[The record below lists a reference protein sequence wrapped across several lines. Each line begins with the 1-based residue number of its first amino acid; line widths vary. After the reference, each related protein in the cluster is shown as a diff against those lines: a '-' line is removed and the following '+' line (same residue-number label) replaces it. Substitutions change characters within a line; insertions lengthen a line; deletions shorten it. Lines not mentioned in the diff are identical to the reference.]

1 MCLPAVG
8 AARRVRHSE
17 KPELMAEMTVAET
30 LINAPEFTVS
40 ELSSALKRTVEDAYG
55 HVRVRGEITGFRGPH
70 SSGHCY
76 FALKD
81 DSAKIEAVIWKTA
94 HLRLKFKPQE
104 GLEVIATGRLTT
116 YPGSSKYQIVIEALE
131 PAGIGALMALMEER
145 KKKLAAEGLFD
156 KARKQLLPW
165 LPEVIGVVTSP
176 TGAVIRDILHRLQD
190 RFPRRVLVWPVR
202 VQGEGS
208 AEQIAAAIR
217 GFNALPERGRIPRPD
232 LLIVARGGGSL
243 EDLWSFNEEIVVRA
257 AAESMI
263 PLISAVGHE
272 TDITLIDFA
281 ADKRAPTPTAAAEM
295 AVPVRSELFVE
306 VTALARRAMLCW
318 QRGQQSRRNELRAA
332 ARALPGAGEL
342 LAIPR
347 QRLDGAASSL
357 PRGLRANTHA
367 HFRRFA
373 SASGRLTWRVLRGQ
387 VAQANQR
394 LTVCG
399 ERMTHSMRA
408 LLRGRRDRYAG
419 LEVRVKAS
427 RFANAQAQRNAI
439 GRDRE
444 RALRLAERARR
455 ALVTTMQRLEA
466 RAAHSGQLLTA
477 LSYRSVLTRGFALVR
492 DEQGHPVHAAA
503 SVGPGA
509 RLDLEFADGRVA
521 ATADADRPPA
531 AATSA
536 PSEPKAVARQP
547 KTGTP
552 RRVAKP
558 VDQGSLF

>member
-1 MCLPAVG
+1 LVEIHTLR
-8 AARRVRHSE
+8 ARPKNPNR
-17 KPELMAEMTVAET
+17 LCEMTTTEA

-40 ELSSALKRTVEDAYG
+40 ELSSALRRTVEDAYG

-81 DSAKIEAVIWKTA
+81 DGAKIEAVIWKSA
-94 HLRLKFKPQE
+94 HYRMRFKPQE
-104 GLEVIATGRLTT
+104 GLEVIATGKLTT

-156 KARKQLLPW
+156 EARKQLLPW

-190 RFPRRVLVWPVR
+190 RFPRRVLVWPVK
-202 VQGEGS
+202 VQGDGS
-208 AEQIAAAIR
+208 AEQVAAAIR
-217 GFNALPERGRIPRPD
+217 GFNALPETGRIPRPD

-257 AAESMI
+257 AADSMI

-295 AVPVRSELFVE
+295 AVPVRAELLIE
-306 VTALARRAMLCW
+306 VTALARRTMVCW
-318 QRGQQSRRNELRAA
+318 QRGQEGRRNELRAA
-332 ARALPGAGEL
+332 VRALPAAGEL

-347 QRLDGAASSL
+347 QRLDGASASL

-373 SASGRLTWRVLRGQ
+373 ATSARLTVRVLRGQ
-387 VAQANQR
+387 VAQANHR

-399 ERMTHSMRA
+399 ERMTLSARS
-408 LLRGRRDRYAG
+408 LLRNRRDRFAG
-419 LEVRVKAS
+419 LAIRLKAS
-427 RFANAQAQRNAI
+427 KLANAQAQRQTIARN
-439 GRDRE
+439 RE
-444 RALRLAERARR
+444 RVHRLAERGRR
-455 ALVTTMQRLEA
+455 ALATVMQRL
-466 RAAHSGQLLTA
+466 AAQVEHSGQLLTA

-492 DEQGHPVHAAA
+492 DEQGHAVHAAA
-503 SVGPGA
+503 GIGPGA
-509 RLDLEFADGRVA
+509 RLDLEFSDGRVA
-521 ATADADRPPA
+521 ATADADRP
-531 AATSA
+531 ATTTKA
-536 PSEPKAVARQP
+536 KPVTSEPKPSAP
-547 KTGTP
+547 K
-552 RRVAKP
+552 RVVKP
-558 VDQGSLF
+558 VGQGSLF

>member
-1 MCLPAVG
+1 MT
-8 AARRVRHSE
+8 AAE
-17 KPELMAEMTVAET
+17 A

-81 DSAKIEAVIWKTA
+81 EGAKIEAVIWKSA
-94 HLRLKFKPQE
+94 HYRMRFKPQE

-116 YPGSSKYQIVIEALE
+116 FPGSSKYQIVIEALE

-145 KKKLAAEGLFD
+145 KRKLSAEGLFD
-156 KARKQLLPW
+156 QARKQLLPW

-217 GFNALPERGRIPRPD
+217 GFNALPVGGRIPRPD

-257 AAESMI
+257 AADSMI

-306 VTALARRAMLCW
+306 VAAKARRTMLCW
-318 QRGQQSRRNELRAA
+318 QRGQEGRRTELRAA
-332 ARALPGAGEL
+332 VRALPAAGEL

-347 QRLDGAASSL
+347 QRLDGASGAL
-357 PRGLRANTHA
+357 PRALKANTHA

-373 SASGRLTWRVLRGQ
+373 TSSARLTLRVLRSQ
-387 VAQANQR
+387 VAQADHR
-394 LTVCG
+394 LTVSG
-399 ERMTHSMRA
+399 ERLTHSART
-408 LLRGRRDRYAG
+408 LLRTRRDRFAG
-419 LEVRVKAS
+419 LAIRLQAS
-427 RFANAQAQRNAI
+427 KLSNAQAQRQSIA
-439 GRDRE
+439 RHRE
-444 RALRLAERARR
+444 RVARLSERARR
-455 ALVTTMQRLEA
+455 ALATATQRLAA
-466 RAAHSGQLLTA
+466 RVAHSGQLLGA
-477 LSYRSVLTRGFALVR
+477 LSYRSVLARGFALVR
-492 DEQGHPVHAAA
+492 DEAGHAVHAAA
-503 SVGPGA
+503 GIGPGA
-509 RLDLEFADGRVA
+509 RLDLEFSDGRVA
-521 ATADADRPPA
+521 ATADGDRPA
-531 AATSA
+531 AS
-536 PSEPKAVARQP
+536 
-547 KTGTP
+547 
-552 RRVAKP
+552 RVAKP
-558 VDQGSLF
+558 VASEPKAAAPKRAVKPVGQGSLF

>member
-1 MCLPAVG
+1 
-8 AARRVRHSE
+8 
-17 KPELMAEMTVAET
+17 MTTTEA
-30 LINAPEFTVS
+30 LINAPEFTVT
-40 ELSSALKRTVEDAYG
+40 ELSSALRRTVEDAYG

-81 DSAKIEAVIWKTA
+81 DGAKIEAVIWKSA
-94 HLRLKFKPQE
+94 HYRMRFKPQE
-104 GLEVIATGRLTT
+104 GLEVIATGKLTT

-156 KARKQLLPW
+156 EARKQLLPW

-190 RFPRRVLVWPVR
+190 RFPRRVLVWPVK
-202 VQGEGS
+202 VQGDGS
-208 AEQIAAAIR
+208 AEQVATAIR
-217 GFNALPERGRIPRPD
+217 GFNALPETGRIPRPD

-257 AAESMI
+257 AADSMI

-295 AVPVRSELFVE
+295 AVPVRAELLIE
-306 VTALARRAMLCW
+306 VTALARRTMVCW
-318 QRGQQSRRNELRAA
+318 QRGQESRRNELRAA
-332 ARALPGAGEL
+332 VRALPAAGEL

-347 QRLDGAASSL
+347 QRLDGASASL

-373 SASGRLTWRVLRGQ
+373 ATSARLTVRVLRGQ
-387 VAQANQR
+387 VAQANHR
-394 LTVCG
+394 LTACG
-399 ERMTHSMRA
+399 ERMTLSARS
-408 LLRGRRDRYAG
+408 LLRNRRDRFAG
-419 LEVRVKAS
+419 LEIRLKAS
-427 RFANAQAQRNAI
+427 KLANAQAQRQTIA
-439 GRDRE
+439 RDRE
-444 RALRLAERARR
+444 RAQRLAERGRR
-455 ALVTTMQRLEA
+455 ALSTVMQRLAA
-466 RAAHSGQLLTA
+466 RVEHSGQLLTA

-492 DEQGHPVHAAA
+492 DEQGHAVHAAA
-503 SVGPGA
+503 GIGPGA
-509 RLDLEFADGRVA
+509 RLDLEFSDGRVA
-521 ATADADRPPA
+521 ATADADRPAATRPA
-531 AATSA
+531 KPVASEPKTSA
-536 PSEPKAVARQP
+536 PK
-547 KTGTP
+547 
-552 RRVAKP
+552 RVVKP
-558 VDQGSLF
+558 VGQGSLF

>member
-1 MCLPAVG
+1 M
-8 AARRVRHSE
+8 
-17 KPELMAEMTVAET
+17 PES

-40 ELSSALKRTVEDAYG
+40 ELSSALRRTVEDAYG
-55 HVRVRGEITGFRGPH
+55 HVRVRGEISGFRGAH

-81 DSAKIEAVIWKTA
+81 ENAKIEAVIWKSA
-94 HLRLKFKPQE
+94 LFRMRFRPQE
-104 GLEVIATGRLTT
+104 GLEVIATGKLTT

-131 PAGIGALMALMEER
+131 PAGVGALMALMEER

-156 KARKQLLPW
+156 ATRKRSLPW

-176 TGAVIRDILHRLQD
+176 TGAVIRDILHRLED
-190 RFPRRVLVWPVR
+190 RFPRRVLVWPVK

-208 AEQIAAAIR
+208 AEQIASAIR
-217 GFNALPERGRIPRPD
+217 GFNALPDMGRIPRPD

-257 AAESMI
+257 AATSRI

-295 AVPVRSELFVE
+295 AVPVRSELFAEVE
-306 VTALARRAMLCW
+306 SLARRTISCW
-318 QRGQQSRRNELRAA
+318 QRGQEFRRNELRAA
-332 ARALPGAGEL
+332 IRALPGQAEL

-347 QRLDGAASSL
+347 QRLDGAAASL

-373 SASGRLTWRVLRGQ
+373 GASARLTWRVLHGQ
-387 VAQANQR
+387 VAQANHR
-394 LTVCG
+394 LTVSG
-399 ERMTHSMRA
+399 ERLSHCTRS
-408 LLRGRRDRYAG
+408 LLRQRRDRYAG
-419 LEVRVKAS
+419 LAIRLKAS
-427 RFANAQAQRNAI
+427 KLSNALAQRQTIA
-439 GRDRE
+439 RDRE
-444 RALRLAERARR
+444 RTLRLAERARR
-455 ALVTTMQRLEA
+455 ALATLMQRLEA
-466 RAAHSGQLLTA
+466 RVVHSGQLLGA
-477 LSYRSVLTRGFALVR
+477 LSYRGVLARGFALVR
-492 DEQGHPVHAAA
+492 DAQGHALHAAA

-509 RLDLEFADGRVA
+509 RLDVEFADGRVA
-521 ATADADRPPA
+521 ATADADRPAAVSVPTGQQKTAPRETKPA
-531 AATSA
+531 A
-536 PSEPKAVARQP
+536 PK
-547 KTGTP
+547 
-552 RRVAKP
+552 RVAKP